1 MSVLDKVRNV
11 WNVFRN
17 QNVDHASMMPNGY
30 AGWGGSGIRPDR
42 LNLRTSNERSI
53 IASLITRIS
62 IDVASLKIR
71 HVVVD
76 SKDRYIDDKDGGLN
90 RCLSF
95 EPNED
100 QGPRA
105 FRQDIAVK
113 MLDTGEACIVPT
125 DVLRD
130 RTTQEV
136 VEIVSLRVGRV
147 VEWFPQHV
155 RVRLHNPE
163 NMRHEEIVLPKA
175 FVALPDNPLYSVMN
189 GPNSTLNRL
198 IRKLNLLDVA
208 DERVGS
214 NKLDLIIQLPY
225 TVRSEVKRTQINE
238 RRKELEDQLTGSAH
252 GIAWAD
258 ATEKII
264 QLNRPVENGLLA
276 QIQFLTKM
284 LYAQLGLTEG
294 VMDGSAEEKEML
306 NYYSRTVEPIA
317 ESIVEAM
324 SKAFLGSEKYSN
336 GERIRYYKDPFKF
349 VPIAQ
354 FAEIADKFSRNEILT
369 SNEIRGFLGIEPHD
383 DPKADSLI
391 NSNINPTKTD
401 RTVDIIDSTAEAVD
415 EPPNS

>member
-1 MSVLDKVRNV
+1 M
-11 WNVFRN
+11 
-17 QNVDHASMMPNGY
+17 
-30 AGWGGSGIRPDR
+30 
-42 LNLRTSNERSI
+42 
-53 IASLITRIS
+53 
-62 IDVASLKIR
+62 
-71 HVVVD
+71 
-76 SKDRYIDDKDGGLN
+76 
-90 RCLSF
+90 
-95 EPNED
+95 
-100 QGPRA
+100 
-105 FRQDIAVK
+105 
-113 MLDTGEACIVPT
+113 
-125 DVLRD
+125 
-130 RTTQEV
+130 
-136 VEIVSLRVGRV
+136 
-147 VEWFPQHV
+147 
-155 RVRLHNPE
+155 
-163 NMRHEEIVLPKA
+163 
-175 FVALPDNPLYSVMN
+175 ALPDNPLYSVMN